1 MRKTKVLMV
10 MGSTGMAGTQMF
22 VLNLVENMDLT
33 RFQVDFAVDRGD
45 DGTGIGKRLREL
57 GCNIYFLPYFKVYNY
72 FGYVKSWKKF
82 LSKHHYDIVHG
93 HSSNSAAI
101 YLKIAKQMGCVT
113 IAHSHSSGYRGG
125 LLPRLF
131 KKVFAKGAGK
141 VADYWFACSD
151 IAAERLYGDAY
162 KRYPFYY
169 NIPNAI
175 NMDAFRYNYDKRQ
188 RVRSMLNVPDD
199 ELLCGHVGTLMP
211 QKNHSFI
218 MEIMA
223 EVVKINPKSKLV
235 CCGTGPLMEKVN
247 KKARSLGIEDHIIF
261 AGVVHNANE
270 YMMAMDV
277 MVFPSF
283 NEGFPVT
290 IIEAEATGL
299 PVVMSDTITT
309 EIDLTDLV
317 HRQSLT
323 DSAHEWA
330 ATVCSV
336 KHGDRVFY
344 NKVLSDTKYNV
355 RSGAQFVSSLY
366 DKSMSKK
373 KDNGKEKNCLS

>member
-1 MRKTKVLMV
+1 
-10 MGSTGMAGTQMF
+10 
-22 VLNLVENMDLT
+22 MDLT

-45 DGTGIGKRLREL
+45 DGTGIGKRLKEL

-72 FGYVKSWKKF
+72 FRYVKAWRKF
-82 LSKHHYDIVHG
+82 LSEHHYDIVHG

-101 YLKIAKQMGCVT
+101 YLKIAKERGCAT
-113 IAHSHSSGYRGG
+113 IAHSHNSGYRGG
-125 LLPRLF
+125 FLPRLV
-131 KKVFAKGAGK
+131 KSLFAKGAGK

-151 IAAERLYGDAY
+151 IAAERLFGEAY
-162 KRYPFYY
+162 KSYPHYY

-175 NMDAFRYNYDKRQ
+175 NMDAFCFNEDARR
-188 RVRSMLNVPDD
+188 RVRALLKVGDD

-211 QKNHSFI
+211 QKNHDFL

-223 EVVKINPKSKLV
+223 EVVKINPKARLV
-235 CCGTGPLMEKVN
+235 CCGAGPLMDKV
-247 KKARSLGIEDHIIF
+247 KEKARLLGIEDHVIF

-290 IIEAEATGL
+290 IIEAESTGL

-317 HRQSLT
+317 HRHSLN
-323 DSAHEWA
+323 DQASKWA
-330 ATVCSV
+330 KTICSV
-336 KHGDRVFY
+336 KHDDRQNY
-344 NKVLSDTKYNV
+344 NNMLADTKYNV
-355 RSGAQFVSSLY
+355 RSGAEFVSSLY
-366 DKSMSKK
+366 DKMIKRK
-373 KDNGKEKNCLS
+373 MTIQVV

>member
-1 MRKTKVLMV
+1 
-10 MGSTGMAGTQMF
+10 MGSTGMAGTQIF

-45 DGTGIGKRLREL
+45 DGTGIGKRLKDL

-72 FGYVKSWKKF
+72 IRYVKAWRKF
-82 LSKHHYDIVHG
+82 LSEHHYDIVHG
-93 HSSNSAAI
+93 HSTNSAAI
-101 YLKIAKQMGCVT
+101 YLRIAKEKGCAT
-113 IAHSHSSGYRGG
+113 IAHSHNSGYRGG
-125 LLPRLF
+125 FLPRLF
-131 KKVFAKGAGK
+131 KKFFAKGAGK

-151 IAAERLYGDAY
+151 IAAERLYGYAY
-162 KRYPFYY
+162 KSYPHYY

-175 NMDAFRYNYDKRQ
+175 NMEAFRYNEKSRKRL
-188 RVRSMLNVPDD
+188 RAMLGVGDD

-211 QKNHSFI
+211 QKNHDFL
-218 MEIMA
+218 MEIMD
-223 EVVKINPKSKLV
+223 EVLKITPKARLV
-235 CCGTGPLMEKVN
+235 CCGAGPLMSKV
-247 KKARSLGIEDHIIF
+247 KDKAHILGIEDNVIF
-261 AGVVHNANE
+261 AGVVQNANE

-299 PVVMSDTITT
+299 PVVISDTITT

-317 HRQSLT
+317 HRRSLT
-323 DSAHEWA
+323 NSAHEWA

-336 KHGDRVFY
+336 MHDDRLSY
-344 NKVLSDTKYNV
+344 NKVLADTKYNV
-355 RSGAQFVSSLY
+355 QSGAKFVSSLY
-366 DKSMSKK
+366 
-373 KDNGKEKNCLS
+373 EKLRNLGNE